1 MEISFKEDENNV
13 LFVVSN
19 SLPEYKNVFESS
31 FYSLENGSYVKRFP
45 KNIQNMDK
53 IKANFKKYA
62 EDMFG
67 QMGYFKEVPW
77 EDALLDFINKVE
89 GTDIDWWLTG
99 SCATCL
105 RGIDVQPHDIDI
117 MLSSKDIDIINDIFG
132 DYIVEPIRSSKG
144 WVVNYFGVLF
154 IGARIDLAFDPEDF
168 VDNPEP
174 VDFGPYAIKNLEEI
188 NWKGKIVKIPP
199 LNLQLQVNKRRG
211 RNDRVRAIEDYMNS
225 NLLSNKEKVK

>member
-1 MEISFKEDENNV
+1 
-13 LFVVSN
+13 
-19 SLPEYKNVFESS
+19 
-31 FYSLENGSYVKRFP
+31 
-45 KNIQNMDK
+45 
-53 IKANFKKYA
+53 
-62 EDMFG
+62 MFG